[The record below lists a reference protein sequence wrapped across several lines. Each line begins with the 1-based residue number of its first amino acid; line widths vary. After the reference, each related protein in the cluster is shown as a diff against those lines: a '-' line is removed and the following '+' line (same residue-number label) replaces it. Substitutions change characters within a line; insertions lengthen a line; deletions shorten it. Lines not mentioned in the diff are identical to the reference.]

1 MVFLFNS
8 CFEQCVLQSCIC
20 YIIIKYRLLRIKLIR
35 LIHVYYIIMKL
46 IASRTDRE
54 NMLFLI
60 GMIVIIIGILAL
72 LLAYVFFPIQT
83 ANINIGQTVISEISI
98 WKYI

>member
-1 MVFLFNS
+1 
-8 CFEQCVLQSCIC
+8 
-20 YIIIKYRLLRIKLIR
+20 
-35 LIHVYYIIMKL
+35 MKL
-46 IASRTDRE
+46 LASRTDRE

-83 ANINIGQTVISEISI
+83 ADISIGQSI
-98 WKYI
+98 VHENLNMERQLIKAIQHFILTNLFP

>member
-1 MVFLFNS
+1 
-8 CFEQCVLQSCIC
+8 
-20 YIIIKYRLLRIKLIR
+20 
-35 LIHVYYIIMKL
+35 MKL
-46 IASRTDRE
+46 LSSRTDKE

-83 ANINIGQTVISEISI
+83 ANINIGQTVIPNILI

>member
-1 MVFLFNS
+1 
-8 CFEQCVLQSCIC
+8 
-20 YIIIKYRLLRIKLIR
+20 
-35 LIHVYYIIMKL
+35 MKL
-46 IASRTDRE
+46 LASRTDRE

-83 ANINIGQTVISEISI
+83 PDIGIAQSIIPEILI
-98 WKYI
+98 WKDS